1 VDDDMAA
8 LLEKRKASRLA
19 AWEKAR
25 DKMEAAAVVAEA
37 DEKNDELAA
46 KAKDAAR
53 IFAELDEAKGAREKR
68 EADDEESSFTSLGL
82 HAVRNTRESW
92 IPGVLTGFTTLGFSE
107 YKDDQAWLAVE
118 VDPADG
124 PFFVVP
130 STWEPGEEG
139 LFTLSLSASCELDVS
154 EVEDSDGLNKVKLK
168 GSWSSSNQGPRGK
181 TNGGNEEKKN
191 FKPEKTWNKNPQFRV
206 WLADP
211 ETDEKH
217 ESVGIQIELTTP
229 LEGAEMGLHVMR
241 NAFCQFYNEK
251 IEVLADRYQ
260 KVVGKTPRH
269 ETSNEVSFDITLD
282 DNFEVKKNGCEN
294 GFPFFIVPSLMDKK
308 MSGNF
313 TMIVYSDKPVTIQM
327 LDDAARKL

>member
-1 VDDDMAA
+1 VAKVDKAVVKLFTQRRKQLVMESKLTGGLAGDNGMLLAAVEEGRLIGYTGGSFPKAEVELKKMKTKTITSIFMDEDAAGSQSFGNWRENPAWKVSVSEKTTVYVALNEDGIVDDDMAA

-154 EVEDSDGLNKVKLK
+154 EVEDSDGLNKVFGTEHSLLLQRI
-168 GSWSSSNQGPRGK
+168 GRRLLS
-181 TNGGNEEKKN
+181 
-191 FKPEKTWNKNPQFRV
+191 
-206 WLADP
+206 L
-211 ETDEKH
+211 H
-217 ESVGIQIELTTP
+217 TTI
-229 LEGAEMGLHVMR
+229 
-241 NAFCQFYNEK
+241 C
-251 IEVLADRYQ
+251 
-260 KVVGKTPRH
+260 
-269 ETSNEVSFDITLD
+269 
-282 DNFEVKKNGCEN
+282 
-294 GFPFFIVPSLMDKK
+294 
-308 MSGNF
+308 
-313 TMIVYSDKPVTIQM
+313 
-327 LDDAARKL
+327 